1 MTSKASAPGTFNAED
16 RFHRFQS
23 PLGGITLA
31 ASRRGLR
38 GLWFEDQRHFPSLPT
53 PFTDTA
59 DGVLIKAEQQVLAY
73 LSGRRRQFDLILD
86 LSHGTAFQQSVWSA
100 LLALPFGH
108 TATYADLA
116 AQLGRADAVR
126 AVASA
131 IGRNPV
137 SVIVPCH
144 RVLGSDGSLTGY
156 AGGLERKIELL
167 RIEGHHDLFG

>member
-86 LSHGTAFQQSVWSA
+86 HHIIAWS
-100 LLALPFGH
+100 
-108 TATYADLA
+108 
-116 AQLGRADAVR
+116 
-126 AVASA
+126 
-131 IGRNPV
+131 
-137 SVIVPCH
+137 
-144 RVLGSDGSLTGY
+144 GSLNRLLNPLRTYRIGNSN
-156 AGGLERKIELL
+156 GEDGEEDHEQSISRKIPDQK
-167 RIEGHHDLFG
+167 GHDKNV